1 MPSRTLQTAKLCY
14 NDINMYS
21 EKNQSS
27 QFNNVFRKML
37 SGNKIYTFFF
47 SRFSHVFAQA
57 YVRIWTLRSWRL
69 YIYIFFNLMTD
80 VRECR
85 KGVVFFNVL
94 WINSIFK
101 MNLSNIHSESLVT
114 ANRKQRCINRRS
126 LGASILISFLSHPFP
141 STFKNRTACL
151 PRKVSYFCESR
162 MSPWKIKLDELR
174 SPSFDRFP
182 FLLYVHFCN
191 FTAAGIWVS
200 WNKS

>member
-47 SRFSHVFAQA
+47 LDSVMCSHKRMCVYGRYAPD
-57 YVRIWTLRSWRL
+57 V

-80 VRECR
+80 VRERR

-101 MNLSNIHSESLVT
+101 MNLSNIHAIFIHSESLVT
-114 ANRKQRCINRRS
+114 ANRKQRCITSLS
-126 LGASILISFLSHPFP
+126 LGAFILISFLSQPF
-141 STFKNRTACL
+141 SE
-151 PRKVSYFCESR
+151 Y
-162 MSPWKIKLDELR
+162 I
-174 SPSFDRFP
+174 
-182 FLLYVHFCN
+182 
-191 FTAAGIWVS
+191 
-200 WNKS
+200 

>member
-14 NDINMYS
+14 NDINIYS

-114 ANRKQRCINRRS
+114 ANRKQRCINSRS
-126 LGASILISFLSHPFP
+126 LEASILISFL
-141 STFKNRTACL
+141 KNRTACF
-151 PRKVSYFCESR
+151 PRKVSYFRESR

-174 SPSFDRFP
+174 SPSFDRF
-182 FLLYVHFCN
+182 
-191 FTAAGIWVS
+191 
-200 WNKS
+200 

>member
-1 MPSRTLQTAKLCY
+1 MC
-14 NDINMYS
+14 
-21 EKNQSS
+21 
-27 QFNNVFRKML
+27 
-37 SGNKIYTFFF
+37 
-47 SRFSHVFAQA
+47 SHKRMCVYGRYAPD
-57 YVRIWTLRSWRL
+57 V

-114 ANRKQRCINRRS
+114 ANRKQRCINSRS
-126 LGASILISFLSHPFP
+126 LGASILISFLSQPFP
-141 STFKNRTACL
+141 STFKNRTACF

-162 MSPWKIKLDELR
+162 MSSWKIKLDELR